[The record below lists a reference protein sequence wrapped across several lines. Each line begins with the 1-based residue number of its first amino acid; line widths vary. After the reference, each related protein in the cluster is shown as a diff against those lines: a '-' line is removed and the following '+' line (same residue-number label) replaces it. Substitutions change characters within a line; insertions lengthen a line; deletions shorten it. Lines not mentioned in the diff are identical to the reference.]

1 MTSKADYLKRYVSG
15 GGGDP
20 APDEDARK
28 KKRRKKKDKTDGEVK
43 VKQVGAGVRI
53 LDEDVDDWKRAD
65 DPATANPE
73 EGPVVVDAKVVEGE
87 RVTRTRPYLGIRE
100 DGSGWAVA
108 EDPRNVEISEAADD
122 DLSPPRA
129 GRHDSDDEE
138 DVAMKKGALR
148 SHVGEGEGADL
159 SPPRARRRHD
169 SDDEGED
176 LSPPRARG
184 RHDSDD
190 EGEDLSPPRAR
201 GRHDSDDEG
210 EDLSPP
216 RASGMHDDDDDNEGD
231 LSPPRGTRRPSPG
244 GAASP
249 GGADAGNANDAFS
262 RKRRSRDDPATRAPA
277 DFHEPDPSAF
287 SSRRGVMTDGTS
299 AGLVDASV
307 VVREAD
313 EKREAAKARVAAM
326 SAETSG
332 RDAQTLFR
340 DKATGVVVDAEELA
354 RRREL
359 ANARSERARPVWAG
373 GVAQE
378 REARERREAL
388 EEEANAPFARSEIDA
403 RADAAMR
410 AASRFGDPMA
420 HLARKRLTASLD
432 DIASPRDVVAGVDA
446 DALRKSGFRVPRD
459 VPAHSWKRR
468 GVGAPPNRFSIEP
481 GRHWDGVDR
490 GTGFEQE
497 MFKALND
504 RSAKR
509 QADWKYGQSMWE

>member
-100 DGSGWAVA
+100 DGSGWAVT

-148 SHVGEGEGADL
+148 SQVGEGEGADL

-176 LSPPRARG
+176 LSPPRA
-184 RHDSDD
+184 
-190 EGEDLSPPRAR
+190 
-201 GRHDSDDEG
+201 
-210 EDLSPP
+210 
-216 RASGMHDDDDDNEGD
+216 SGMHDDDDEGD
-231 LSPPRGTRRPSPG
+231 LSPPRRTRPPSPG
-244 GAASP
+244 GAASE
-249 GGADAGNANDAFS
+249 GNANDAFS
-262 RKRRSRDDPATRAPA
+262 RKRRGDDRDDPATRTPA
-277 DFHEPDPSAF
+277 DFHETNPSTV

-332 RDAQTLFR
+332 RDARTLFR
-340 DKATGVVVDAEELA
+340 DKATGALVDAEELA

-359 ANARSERARPVWAG
+359 ANARPERARPVWAG

-388 EEEANAPFARSEIDA
+388 EEEANAPFARGEIDA

-446 DALRKSGFRVPRD
+446 DALRKSGFSVPRD
-459 VPAHSWKRR
+459 VPAHSWRRR

-504 RSAKR
+504 RNAKR

>member
-1 MTSKADYLKRYVSG
+1 MTSKADYLKRYESG

-65 DPATANPE
+65 DSATANPE

-87 RVTRTRPYLGIRE
+87 RVTRARPYLGIRE

-129 GRHDSDDEE
+129 RRRHDSDDEE

-148 SHVGEGEGADL
+148 SYVGEGEGVDL

-176 LSPPRARG
+176 LSPPRARR

-201 GRHDSDDEG
+201 ERHDSDDEG

-216 RASGMHDDDDDNEGD
+216 RARERHDDDDDEGD
-231 LSPPRGTRRPSPG
+231 LSPPRRTRRPSPG
-244 GAASP
+244 GAA
-249 GGADAGNANDAFS
+249 AGNANDDAFS
-262 RKRRSRDDPATRAPA
+262 RKKRSDDPATRAPA
-277 DFHEPDPSAF
+277 DFHETSTR
-287 SSRRGVMTDGTS
+287 RRGVMTDGTS

-332 RDAQTLFR
+332 RDARTLFR
-340 DKATGVVVDAEELA
+340 DKATGALIDAEELA

-378 REARERREAL
+378 REARERNEAL
-388 EEEANAPFARSEIDA
+388 EEEAKAPFARGDIDA

>member
-65 DPATANPE
+65 DSATANPE

-122 DLSPPRA
+122 DLSPPRP

-176 LSPPRARG
+176 LSPPRARE

-190 EGEDLSPPRAR
+190 D
-201 GRHDSDDEG
+201 
-210 EDLSPP
+210 
-216 RASGMHDDDDDNEGD
+216 EGD
-231 LSPPRGTRRPSPG
+231 LSPPRRTRRPSPG
-244 GAASP
+244 GAA
-249 GGADAGNANDAFS
+249 AGNANDDAFS
-262 RKRRSRDDPATRAPA
+262 RKKQSDDPATRAPA
-277 DFHEPDPSAF
+277 DFHETSTR
-287 SSRRGVMTDGTS
+287 RRGVMTDGTS
-299 AGLVDASV
+299 TGLVDASV

-332 RDAQTLFR
+332 RDARTLFR
-340 DKATGVVVDAEELA
+340 DKATGALIDAEELA

-378 REARERREAL
+378 REARERNEAL
-388 EEEANAPFARSEIDA
+388 EEEAKAPFARGDIDV

>member
-65 DPATANPE
+65 DSATANPE

-122 DLSPPRA
+122 DLSPPRP

-148 SHVGEGEGADL
+148 SYVGDGEGVDL

-176 LSPPRARG
+176 LSPPRARR

-201 GRHDSDDEG
+201 ERHDSDD
-210 EDLSPP
+210 D
-216 RASGMHDDDDDNEGD
+216 EGD
-231 LSPPRGTRRPSPG
+231 LSPPRRTRRPSPG
-244 GAASP
+244 GAA
-249 GGADAGNANDAFS
+249 AGNANDDAFS
-262 RKRRSRDDPATRAPA
+262 RKKQSDDPATRAPA
-277 DFHEPDPSAF
+277 DFHETSTR
-287 SSRRGVMTDGTS
+287 RRGVMTDGTS

-332 RDAQTLFR
+332 RDARTLFR
-340 DKATGVVVDAEELA
+340 DKATGALIDAEELA

-446 DALRKSGFRVPRD
+446 DALRKSGFSVPRD
-459 VPAHSWKRR
+459 VPAHSWRRR

>member
-176 LSPPRARG
+176 LSPPRARE

-190 EGEDLSPPRAR
+190 D
-201 GRHDSDDEG
+201 
-210 EDLSPP
+210 
-216 RASGMHDDDDDNEGD
+216 EGD
-231 LSPPRGTRRPSPG
+231 LSPPRRTRRPSPG
-244 GAASP
+244 GAA
-249 GGADAGNANDAFS
+249 AGNANDDAFS
-262 RKRRSRDDPATRAPA
+262 RKKQSDDPATRAPA
-277 DFHEPDPSAF
+277 DFHETSTR
-287 SSRRGVMTDGTS
+287 RRGVMTDGTS

-332 RDAQTLFR
+332 RDARTLFR
-340 DKATGVVVDAEELA
+340 DKATGALIDAEELA

-378 REARERREAL
+378 REARERNEAL
-388 EEEANAPFARSEIDA
+388 EEEAKAPFARGDIDA

>member
-65 DPATANPE
+65 DPAIANPE

-108 EDPRNVEISEAADD
+108 EDPRNVEKSEAADD

-148 SHVGEGEGADL
+148 SQVGEGEGADL

-201 GRHDSDDEG
+201 GMHDSDDEG
-210 EDLSPP
+210 DISPP
-216 RASGMHDDDDDNEGD
+216 R
-231 LSPPRGTRRPSPG
+231 RTRPPSPG
-244 GAASP
+244 GAASE
-249 GGADAGNANDAFS
+249 GNANDAFS
-262 RKRRSRDDPATRAPA
+262 RKRHDRDERDDPASTRRPA
-277 DFHEPDPSAF
+277 DFHETNPSTF
-287 SSRRGVMTDGTS
+287 SSQKRGVMTDGTS

-326 SAETSG
+326 DAETSG
-332 RDAQTLFR
+332 RDARTLFR
-340 DKATGVVVDAEELA
+340 DKTTGALVDAEELA

-359 ANARSERARPVWAG
+359 ANARPERARPVWAG

-388 EEEANAPFARSEIDA
+388 EEEANAPFARGEIDA

-420 HLARKRLTASLD
+420 HLARKRLTASPD

-446 DALRKSGFRVPRD
+446 DALRKSGFSVPRD
-459 VPAHSWKRR
+459 VPAHSWRRR

-504 RSAKR
+504 RNAKR

>member
-28 KKRRKKKDKTDGEVK
+28 KKRRRKKDKTDGEVK

-53 LDEDVDDWKRAD
+53 LDEDADDWKRAD
-65 DPATANPE
+65 DPATAKPE
-73 EGPVVVDAKVVEGE
+73 EGPVVVDVKDVEIARRAKP
-87 RVTRTRPYLGIRE
+87 RQYLGIKE

-108 EDPRNVEISEAADD
+108 EDENRRVEKSESGAADDALSPPRVGRHDSDD

-129 GRHDSDDEE
+129 RRRRDSIDDLSPPRARRRRDSDD
-138 DVAMKKGALR
+138 
-148 SHVGEGEGADL
+148 DL

-169 SDDEGED
+169 SDDESD
-176 LSPPRARG
+176 LSPPRTER
-184 RHDSDD
+184 RI
-190 EGEDLSPPRAR
+190 SP
-201 GRHDSDDEG
+201 D
-210 EDLSPP
+210 
-216 RASGMHDDDDDNEGD
+216 
-231 LSPPRGTRRPSPG
+231 
-244 GAASP
+244 GAAT
-249 GGADAGNANDAFS
+249 GNANDAGA
-262 RKRRSRDDPATRAPA
+262 RKRRSDVRASPRLSPPPREGGEVSGNA
-277 DFHEPDPSAF
+277 AARAYAGDETKRSAPS
-287 SSRRGVMTDGTS
+287 STRRGVMTDGTT
-299 AGLVDASV
+299 AGLVDAAT

-313 EKREAAKARVAAM
+313 EKREATKARVAAM

-332 RDAQTLFR
+332 RDKETIFR
-340 DKATGVVVDAEELA
+340 DKATGALVDAEELA

-359 ANARSERARPVWAG
+359 AGARPERARPVWG
-373 GVAQE
+373 GGIAQE

-388 EEEANAPFARSEIDA
+388 EEEANQPFARGEMDA
-403 RADAAMR
+403 RADAAAR
-410 AASRFGDPMA
+410 AAPRFGDPMA
-420 HLARKRLTASLD
+420 HLARKRLAASLAD
-432 DIASPRDVVAGVDA
+432 GASRNVVAGVDA
-446 DALRKSGFRVPRD
+446 DALRKSGFKIPQD
-459 VPAHSWKRR
+459 VPAHSWIKR
-468 GVGAPPNRFSIEP
+468 GVGAPPNRFSMKP

>member
-1 MTSKADYLKRYVSG
+1 
-15 GGGDP
+15 
-20 APDEDARK
+20 
-28 KKRRKKKDKTDGEVK
+28 
-43 VKQVGAGVRI
+43 
-53 LDEDVDDWKRAD
+53 
-65 DPATANPE
+65 
-73 EGPVVVDAKVVEGE
+73 
-87 RVTRTRPYLGIRE
+87 
-100 DGSGWAVA
+100 
-108 EDPRNVEISEAADD
+108 
-122 DLSPPRA
+122 
-129 GRHDSDDEE
+129 
-138 DVAMKKGALR
+138 
-148 SHVGEGEGADL
+148 
-159 SPPRARRRHD
+159 
-169 SDDEGED
+169 
-176 LSPPRARG
+176 
-184 RHDSDD
+184 
-190 EGEDLSPPRAR
+190 
-201 GRHDSDDEG
+201 
-210 EDLSPP
+210 
-216 RASGMHDDDDDNEGD
+216 MHDDDDEGD
-231 LSPPRGTRRPSPG
+231 LSPPRRTRPPSPG
-244 GAASP
+244 GAASE
-249 GGADAGNANDAFS
+249 GNANDAFS
-262 RKRRSRDDPATRAPA
+262 RKRRGDDRDDPATRTPA
-277 DFHEPDPSAF
+277 DFHETNPSTV

-332 RDAQTLFR
+332 RDARTLFR
-340 DKATGVVVDAEELA
+340 DKATGALVDAEELA

-359 ANARSERARPVWAG
+359 ANARPERARPVWAG

-388 EEEANAPFARSEIDA
+388 EEEANAPFARGEIDA

-446 DALRKSGFRVPRD
+446 DALRKSGFSVPRD
-459 VPAHSWKRR
+459 VPAHSWRRR

-504 RSAKR
+504 RNAKR

>member
-129 GRHDSDDEE
+129 GRHDGDDEE

-148 SHVGEGEGADL
+148 SQVGEGEGADL

-176 LSPPRARG
+176 LSPPRA
-184 RHDSDD
+184 
-190 EGEDLSPPRAR
+190 
-201 GRHDSDDEG
+201 
-210 EDLSPP
+210 
-216 RASGMHDDDDDNEGD
+216 SGMHDDDDEGD
-231 LSPPRGTRRPSPG
+231 LSPPRRTRPPSPG
-244 GAASP
+244 GAASE
-249 GGADAGNANDAFS
+249 GNANDAFS
-262 RKRRSRDDPATRAPA
+262 RKRRGDDRDDPATRTPA
-277 DFHEPDPSAF
+277 DFHETNPSTV

-332 RDAQTLFR
+332 RDARTLFR
-340 DKATGVVVDAEELA
+340 DKATGALVDAEELA

-359 ANARSERARPVWAG
+359 ANARPERARPVWAG

-388 EEEANAPFARSEIDA
+388 EEEANAPFARGEIDA

-446 DALRKSGFRVPRD
+446 DALRKSGFSVPRD
-459 VPAHSWKRR
+459 VPAHSWRRR

-504 RSAKR
+504 RNAKR

>member
-28 KKRRKKKDKTDGEVK
+28 KKRRRKKDKTDGEVK

-53 LDEDVDDWKRAD
+53 LDEDADDWKRAD

-73 EGPVVVDAKVVEGE
+73 EGPVVVDVKDVEIARRAKP
-87 RVTRTRPYLGIRE
+87 RQYLGIKE

-108 EDPRNVEISEAADD
+108 EDENRRVEKSESGAADD
-122 DLSPPRA
+122 DLSPPRV
-129 GRHDSDDEE
+129 GRHDSDD
-138 DVAMKKGALR
+138 
-148 SHVGEGEGADL
+148 DL

-169 SDDEGED
+169 SDDESD
-176 LSPPRARG
+176 LSPPRTER
-184 RHDSDD
+184 RI
-190 EGEDLSPPRAR
+190 SP
-201 GRHDSDDEG
+201 D
-210 EDLSPP
+210 
-216 RASGMHDDDDDNEGD
+216 
-231 LSPPRGTRRPSPG
+231 
-244 GAASP
+244 GAAT
-249 GGADAGNANDAFS
+249 GNANDAGA
-262 RKRRSRDDPATRAPA
+262 RKRRSDVRASPRLSPPPREGGEGSGNA
-277 DFHEPDPSAF
+277 AARAYAGDETKRSAPS
-287 SSRRGVMTDGTS
+287 STRRGVMTDGTT
-299 AGLVDASV
+299 AGLVDAAT

-313 EKREAAKARVAAM
+313 EKREATKTRVAAM

-332 RDAQTLFR
+332 RDKETIFR
-340 DKATGVVVDAEELA
+340 DKATGALVDAEELA

-359 ANARSERARPVWAG
+359 AGARPERARPVWG
-373 GVAQE
+373 GGIAQE

-388 EEEANAPFARSEIDA
+388 EEEANQPFARGEMDA
-403 RADAAMR
+403 RADAAAR
-410 AASRFGDPMA
+410 AAPRFGDPMA
-420 HLARKRLTASLD
+420 HLARKRLAASLAD
-432 DIASPRDVVAGVDA
+432 GASRNVVAGVDA
-446 DALRKSGFRVPRD
+446 DALRKSGFKIPQD
-459 VPAHSWKRR
+459 VPAHSWIKR
-468 GVGAPPNRFSIEP
+468 GVGAPPNRFSMKP